1 MRDQQLAL
9 HGLAI
14 KKHGDAAEVA
24 AITGLD
30 RTKAQALMDEAVS
43 AGRAVKAGEKY
54 MLTPVAQ
61 VALKSGYSRDFASQR
76 SDTAMN
82 KAYDDFEK
90 INEHL
95 KQLITDWQT
104 LDVGGQKVPNNHS
117 DKAYDSKIIAKL
129 GDLHERAEPMLGR
142 LAAGLER
149 LKVYPTLLQSA
160 LEKAEDGEI
169 AWVSDARC
177 MSYHTVWF
185 ELHEDL
191 IRILGRQRVE

>member
-1 MRDQQLAL
+1 MKDQQLAL

-14 KKHGDAAEVA
+14 KKHGDAGEVA
-24 AITGLD
+24 TITGLETA
-30 RTKAQALMDEAVS
+30 RAQSFLDEAVK
-43 AGRAVKAGEKY
+43 AGRAVKAGAKY

-61 VALKSGYSRDFASQR
+61 VALKSGYRRDFSAER
-76 SDTAMN
+76 ADPAMN
-82 KAYDDFEK
+82 KAYDDFER
-90 INEHL
+90 INEQL

-117 DKAYDSKIIAKL
+117 DKAYDAKVIEKL
-129 GDLHERAEPMLGR
+129 GDLHERAEPMLDR
-142 LAAGLER
+142 LAAGLAR
-149 LKVYPTLLQSA
+149 LRVYRGLLQSA
-160 LEKAEDGEI
+160 LEKAEDGDI

-191 IRILGRQRVE
+191 IRILGRTRVE

>member
-1 MRDQQLAL
+1 MKDQQLAL

-14 KKHGDAAEVA
+14 KKHADAADVA
-24 AITGLD
+24 AVTGLD
-30 RTKAQALMDEAVS
+30 PTRVQGFLDEAVGT
-43 AGRAVKAGEKY
+43 GRVVKAGPKY
-54 MLTPVAQ
+54 MLTPIAQ
-61 VALKSGYSRDFASQR
+61 VALKTGYSRDFAAER
-76 SDTAMN
+76 ANDAMC

-90 INEHL
+90 INEQL

-104 LDVGGQKVPNNHS
+104 LDIGGSKVPNDHS
-117 DKAYDSKIIAKL
+117 NRDYDTKIIDKL
-129 GDLHERAEPMLGR
+129 GGLHERAEPMLDR
-142 LAAGLER
+142 LAAPMPRLAVYKNLLQAALER
-149 LKVYPTLLQSA
+149 
-160 LEKAEDGEI
+160 AEDGDI